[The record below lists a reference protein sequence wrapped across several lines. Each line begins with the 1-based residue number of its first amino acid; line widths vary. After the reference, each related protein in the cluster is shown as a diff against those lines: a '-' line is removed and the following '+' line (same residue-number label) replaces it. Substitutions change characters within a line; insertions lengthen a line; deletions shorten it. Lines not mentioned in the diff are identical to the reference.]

1 MFLPQ
6 DHNMTAGAL
15 PLHLS
20 SREEEREGQGGKNTS
35 SFPEA
40 PFNEIYLYFIGH
52 SYSSGVWDNFLAEYI
67 DSLNKDE
74 ICY

>member
-1 MFLPQ
+1 
-6 DHNMTAGAL
+6 MTAGAL

-20 SREEEREGQGGKNTS
+20 SREEEREGQGAKNTS
-35 SFPEA
+35 PSFPEA
-40 PFNEIYLYFIGH
+40 PFNDIYLYFIGH